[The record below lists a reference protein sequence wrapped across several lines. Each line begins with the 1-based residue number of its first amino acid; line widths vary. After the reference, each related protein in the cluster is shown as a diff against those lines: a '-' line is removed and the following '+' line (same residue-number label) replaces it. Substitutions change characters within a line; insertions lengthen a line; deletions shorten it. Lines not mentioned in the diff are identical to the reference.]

1 MEEENKKGMKVGVV
15 GIGLIGG
22 SLALDLKKRE
32 FAGVVI
38 GVDNNVQHAN
48 IAKLSKLV
56 DKTESLEKAVAECD
70 LIVLATPID
79 ATKKLLPEV
88 LDLCNGTQKVVTD
101 VGSTKSGII
110 ELVKNHPNRKQFV
123 ASHPMAGTEFSG
135 PLAAISRLFDYK
147 TAIICDHHDSSL
159 QAISVVKNMYETLHM
174 KVIYMNAHEHDVSAA
189 YVSHISHLTSFALS
203 LAVLEKEKDEKRILD
218 LAGGG
223 FASTVRLAK
232 SSAEMWVPVFDQ
244 NSDYIL
250 EVLDTYMNKLQLFRK
265 AIEKRDHQQLTALI
279 HESNKIQKIL

>member
-1 MEEENKKGMKVGVV
+1 MINVCVI

-22 SLALDLKKRE
+22 SMALDLKKRE
-32 FAGVVI
+32 FAQKVI
-38 GVDNNVQHAN
+38 GVDINPQHAN

-56 DKTESLEKAVAECD
+56 DDTMELKEAVAQSD
-70 LIVLATPID
+70 LIIIATPID
-79 ATKKLLPEV
+79 VTKKLLPEI
-88 LDLCNGTQKVVTD
+88 LTLCEGTDKVVTD
-101 VGSTKSGII
+101 VGSTKAGI
-110 ELVKNHPNRKQFV
+110 LQKVQSHPNRAQYV

-147 TAIICDHHDSSL
+147 TAIICDSESSSS
-159 QAISVVKNMYETLHM
+159 QALKLIEQMYKTLHM
-174 KVIYMNAHEHDVSAA
+174 KVIFMQSHEHDVSAA
-189 YVSHISHLTSFALS
+189 YVSHISHISAFALS

-218 LAGGG
+218 LASGG

-244 NSDYIL
+244 NSDFVL
-250 EVLDTYMNKLQLFRK
+250 EVLDTYIEKLQRFRK
-265 AIEKRDHQQLTALI
+265 AIDKKDLQQLTALI

>member
-1 MEEENKKGMKVGVV
+1 MTICVV

-22 SLALDLKKRE
+22 SMALDLKKRE
-32 FAGVVI
+32 FAEKVV
-38 GVDNNVQHAN
+38 GVDINPQHAN

-56 DKTESLEKAVAECD
+56 DETLPLEEAVKQSD
-70 LIVLATPID
+70 LVIIATPID
-79 ATKKLLPEV
+79 VTKKLLPEI
-88 LDLCNGTQKVVTD
+88 LTMCRGTDKVVTD
-101 VGSTKSGII
+101 VGSTKAGILRKI
-110 ELVKNHPNRKQFV
+110 SDHPNRAQFV

-147 TAIICDHHDSSL
+147 TAIICEQEKSAP
-159 QAISVVKNMYETLHM
+159 QALERVKQMYETLHM
-174 KVIYMNAHEHDVSAA
+174 KVIYMQPHEHDVSAA
-189 YVSHISHLTSFALS
+189 YVSHISHISAFALS

-218 LAGGG
+218 LASGG

-244 NSDYIL
+244 NSDYVL
-250 EVLDTYMNKLQLFRK
+250 EVLDTY
-265 AIEKRDHQQLTALI
+265 IEKLGQFRRAIQEKDHGKLTELI

>member
-1 MEEENKKGMKVGVV
+1 MKEENKKGMKLGIV

-32 FAGVVI
+32 FADVVI

-56 DKTESLEKAVAECD
+56 DKTANLEKAVAQCD

-79 ATKKLLPEV
+79 VTKKLLPEV

-101 VGSTKSGII
+101 VGSTKSGIAESI
-110 ELVKNHPNRKQFV
+110 KNHPNRKQYV

-147 TAIICDHHDSSL
+147 TAIICDHRDSSL
-159 QAISVVKNMYETLHM
+159 QAISVVKSMYETLHM

-218 LAGGG
+218 LASGG

-244 NSDYIL
+244 NSDYVL
-250 EVLDTYMNKLQLFRK
+250 EVLDTYMNKLKLFK
-265 AIEKRDHQQLTALI
+265 SAIKKRDHQQLTALI

>member
-1 MEEENKKGMKVGVV
+1 MNICVV

-22 SLALDLKKRE
+22 SMALDLKKRE
-32 FAGVVI
+32 FARKVI
-38 GVDNNVQHAN
+38 GVDINPQHAN

-56 DKTESLEKAVAECD
+56 DETMDLEPAVAASD
-70 LIVLATPID
+70 LIIVATPID
-79 ATKKLLPEV
+79 VTKKLLPEI
-88 LDLCNGTQKVVTD
+88 LTLCNGSDKVVTD
-101 VGSTKSGII
+101 VGSTKSGILQKI
-110 ELVKNHPNRKQFV
+110 ASHPNRRQYV

-147 TAIICDHHDSSL
+147 TAIICDSENSDP
-159 QAISVVKNMYETLHM
+159 QALRLVKRMYETLHM
-174 KVIYMNAHEHDVSAA
+174 KVIFMQPQEHDVSAA
-189 YVSHISHLTSFALS
+189 YVSHISHISAFALS

-218 LAGGG
+218 LASGG

-244 NSDYIL
+244 NSDYVL
-250 EVLDTYMNKLQLFRK
+250 EVLDTY
-265 AIEKRDHQQLTALI
+265 IEKLGQFRQAIRQKDHKKLSELI

>member
-1 MEEENKKGMKVGVV
+1 MKEENKKEMKVGVV

-32 FAGVVI
+32 FADMVI
-38 GVDNNVQHAN
+38 GVDNNVQHTN

-56 DKTESLEKAVAECD
+56 DKTANLEKAVAQCD

-79 ATKKLLPEV
+79 VTKKLLPEV

-101 VGSTKSGII
+101 VGSTKSGIAESI
-110 ELVKNHPNRKQFV
+110 KNHPNRKQYV

-147 TAIICDHHDSSL
+147 TAIICDHRDSSL
-159 QAISVVKNMYETLHM
+159 QAISVVKSMYETLHM
-174 KVIYMNAHEHDVSAA
+174 KVIYMDAHEHDVSAA

-218 LAGGG
+218 LASGG

-244 NSDYIL
+244 NSDYVL
-250 EVLDTYMNKLQLFRK
+250 EVLDTYMNKLQLFRS
-265 AIEKRDHQQLTALI
+265 AIKKKDHQQLTELI